1 MTAPSDM
8 PGPLLS
14 NEETSALL
22 DAMRAT
28 DSEEKPVEPADLVSP
43 EPRLR
48 GLLGAVDAATVP
60 VARKAATVL
69 MRQTSCA
76 TVVEAQPA
84 EISPF
89 RVVSTAIVPG
99 TAIVVLRTVDGALA
113 LLTFGPALVSF
124 LLDRQMGAPLMLGAD
139 KGEEKP
145 PVRVRLSLLDQR
157 VLRPAIEALSGA
169 LAEELSGDAGA
180 LRVEKVTADPL
191 EVPELP
197 QMEPMMRV
205 SLRCAPAAFPSDDVV
220 LALSPPAVA
229 ALVGHDERDEEG
241 PHATPEERLSLARL
255 LGQTTVEVSVL
266 LGEAE
271 SNVAEVLSLEVDD
284 IVRLDGVPGVPSELR
299 VEGVRVLSGEPVVAH
314 GNIALRI
321 TPEA

>member
-1 MTAPSDM
+1 VTEPSDM

-14 NEETSALL
+14 HEETSALL
-22 DAMRAT
+22 DAMRA
-28 DSEEKPVEPADLVSP
+28 SEPVGPSVESADLVSP

-48 GLLGAVDAATVP
+48 AVLGVLDAATVP
-60 VARKAATVL
+60 VARKAATAL

-84 EISPF
+84 EITPF
-89 RVVSTAIVPG
+89 RVVVTAIVPG
-99 TAIVVLRTVDGALA
+99 TAVVVLRTPDGALG
-113 LLTFGPALVSF
+113 LLTLGPALVSF
-124 LLDRQMGAPLMLGAD
+124 LLDRQMGAPLMLGANKSD
-139 KGEEKP
+139 EAP
-145 PVRVRLSLLDQR
+145 PKRVRLSLLDRR
-157 VLRPAIEALSGA
+157 VLRPAVEALVEA
-169 LAEELSGDAGA
+169 IAEELSGDATT
-180 LRVEKVTADPL
+180 LRVEKITADPL

-220 LALSPPAVA
+220 LVLSPPAVA
-229 ALVGHDERDEEG
+229 ALVGHPDADTEH

-255 LGQTTVEVSVL
+255 LGGTTVCAAVV
-266 LGEAE
+266 LGEAL
-271 SNVAEVLSLEVDD
+271 SSIAEVLALEVDD

-299 VEGVRVLSGEPVVAH
+299 VEGVRIASGEPVVAH
-314 GNIALRI
+314 GNIAICI

>member
-1 MTAPSDM
+1 M

-22 DAMRAT
+22 DAMRA
-28 DSEEKPVEPADLVSP
+28 SEPEGPSVEAADLVSP

-48 GLLGAVDAATVP
+48 SVLGILDAATVP
-60 VARKAATVL
+60 VARRTATVL

-89 RVVSTAIVPG
+89 RVVTTSIVPG
-99 TAIVVLRTVDGALA
+99 TAVVVLRTTDGALG

-124 LLDRQMGAPLMLGAD
+124 LLDRQMGAPLMLGAAAGD
-139 KGEEKP
+139 EPP
-145 PVRVRLSLLDQR
+145 PVRVRLSHLDRR
-157 VLRPAIEALSGA
+157 VLQPAIEALVEA
-169 LAEELSGDAGA
+169 IAEELGGNPKA
-180 LRVEKVTADPL
+180 LRIEKITADPL

-220 LALSPPAVA
+220 LALSPPAVT
-229 ALVGHDERDEEG
+229 ALVGHPEADDQEA
-241 PHATPEERLSLARL
+241 HATPEERFSMARL
-255 LGQTTVEVSVL
+255 LGRTTVEVGVV
-266 LGEAE
+266 LGEAL
-271 SNVAEVLSLEVDD
+271 SSIAEVLALEIGD
-284 IVRLDGVPGVPSELR
+284 IVRLDGVPGVASELR

-314 GNIALRI
+314 GNIAVRI
-321 TPEA
+321 SPEA